1 MHAFQNGVAKLSPV
15 IKLEL
20 CMDVYFNDFGV
31 DIRPL
36 AWLGLIVFLV
46 IQWRRKHNRA
56 YIFCLL
62 VFGTYLLYALQVTFF
77 PLQISGGYAEAMRQN
92 SSWMTDIN
100 LIPFYLPNG
109 YLENKDLFQFAW
121 VQFGSNILLTMPF
134 GFGVNFIG
142 RFRRKDFL
150 WLPFA
155 VGFGIELSQLVMNF
169 LLRYPY
175 RVVDITDAL
184 LNAVGVLI
192 GYGFF
197 RLFSGLYNAIASKF
211 RIHHNSLFAYVQE
224 VTNRA

>member
-1 MHAFQNGVAKLSPV
+1 
-15 IKLEL
+15 
-20 CMDVYFNDFGV
+20 MDIYFDNYGV

-62 VFGTYLLYALQVTFF
+62 VFGIYLLYALQFTFF
-77 PLQISGGYAEAMRQN
+77 PLQISGSYADAMRQN

-100 LIPFYLPNG
+100 LVPFYIPDG
-109 YLENKDLFQFAW
+109 YRENRDLFQFALS
-121 VQFGSNILLTMPF
+121 QFASNILLTMPF

-142 RFRRKDFL
+142 RFRRNDFL

-155 VGFGIELSQLVMNF
+155 VGFGIELSQLAMNF

-184 LNAVGVLI
+184 LNAAGVLI

-197 RLFSGLYNAIASKF
+197 RIFSGLFITITSKVGIKP
-211 RIHHNSLFAYVQE
+211 RGLFAYVYE
-224 VTNRA
+224 ITSRA

>member
-1 MHAFQNGVAKLSPV
+1 
-15 IKLEL
+15 
-20 CMDVYFNDFGV
+20 MDVYFNDFGV

-36 AWLGLIVFLV
+36 AWLGLIVFLF
-46 IQWRRKHNRA
+46 IQWRRKQSSA

-62 VFGTYLLYALQVTFF
+62 VFGIYLLYALQVTFF
-77 PLQISGGYAEAMRQN
+77 PLQISGSYADSMRQN
-92 SSWMTDIN
+92 SSWITDIN

-109 YLENKDLFQFAW
+109 FLENEDLIQFAW
-121 VQFGSNILLTMPF
+121 VQFASNILLTMPF
-134 GFGVNFIG
+134 GFGVNFVG

-155 VGFGIELSQLVMNF
+155 VGFGIELSQLFINWI
-169 LLRYPY
+169 LGYSY

-197 RLFSGLYNAIASKF
+197 RLFSRVYIAVSSS
-211 RIHHNSLFAYVQE
+211 IHKEPRGLFAYVHE
-224 VTNRA
+224 VARRG

>member
-1 MHAFQNGVAKLSPV
+1 MY
-15 IKLEL
+15 I
-20 CMDVYFNDFGV
+20 YFNDIGI
-31 DIRPL
+31 DISPL

-62 VFGTYLLYALQVTFF
+62 VFGIYLLYALQVTFF
-77 PLQISGGYAEAMRQN
+77 PLEISGGYADAMRQN
-92 SSWMTDIN
+92 SSKVITDIN
-100 LIPFYLPNG
+100 LIPFYIPDG
-109 YLENKDLFQFAW
+109 YRENKDLSQF
-121 VQFGSNILLTMPF
+121 VLIQFVSNILLTMPF

-142 RFRRKDFL
+142 RFRRRDFL

-184 LNAVGVLI
+184 LNAAGVLI

-197 RLFSGLYNAIASKF
+197 RLFSRLYTLISSKF
-211 RIHHNSLFAYVQE
+211 RINLKGIFAYIQE
-224 VTNRA
+224 VTSRA

>member
-1 MHAFQNGVAKLSPV
+1 
-15 IKLEL
+15 
-20 CMDVYFNDFGV
+20 MDIYFNDIGV
-31 DIRPL
+31 DIRLL
-36 AWLGLIVFLV
+36 AWLGLFVFLV

-62 VFGTYLLYALQVTFF
+62 VFGIYLLYALQVTFF
-77 PLQISGGYAEAMRQN
+77 PLEISGGYADAMRQN
-92 SSWMTDIN
+92 SSWITDIN
-100 LIPFYLPNG
+100 LIPFYIPDG
-109 YLENKDLFQFAW
+109 YRENKDLSQF
-121 VQFGSNILLTMPF
+121 VLIQFGSNILLTMPF

-142 RFRRKDFL
+142 RFRRRDFL

-184 LNAVGVLI
+184 LNAAGVLI

-197 RLFSGLYNAIASKF
+197 RLFSMLYTLISSKI
-211 RIHHNSLFAYVQE
+211 RINQKGIFAYIQE
-224 VTNRA
+224 VTRRA

>member
-1 MHAFQNGVAKLSPV
+1 
-15 IKLEL
+15 
-20 CMDVYFNDFGV
+20 MDIYFNHFGV

-36 AWLGLIVFLV
+36 VLLGLILFL
-46 IQWRRKHNRA
+46 ILQWRWKQSSA

-62 VFGTYLLYALQVTFF
+62 IFGIYLLYALQVTFF
-77 PLQISGGYAEAMRQN
+77 PLEISGSYADAMRQN
-92 SSWMTDIN
+92 SSWMTDLN
-100 LIPFYLPNG
+100 LIPFYLPDG

-134 GFGVNFIG
+134 GFGVNFVA

-150 WLPFA
+150 WLPVA

-175 RVVDITDAL
+175 RLVDITDAL

-192 GYGFF
+192 GYGFYRIF
-197 RLFSGLYNAIASKF
+197 SRLYIALSTKVCIKP
-211 RIHHNSLFAYVQE
+211 RGLFAYVYE
-224 VTNRA
+224 IASRA

>member
-1 MHAFQNGVAKLSPV
+1 MHAFQHGNVKLSPV

-20 CMDVYFNDFGV
+20 CVDIYFNNFGV

-46 IQWRRKHNRA
+46 IQWRRKQSSA

-77 PLQISGGYAEAMRQN
+77 PLQISGRYADAMRQN

-100 LIPFYLPNG
+100 LIPFYLPDG
-109 YLENKDLFQFAW
+109 YRENKDLFQFALS
-121 VQFGSNILLTMPF
+121 QFASNILLTMPF
-134 GFGVNFIG
+134 GFGVNFVA
-142 RFRRKDFL
+142 RFRRIDFL

-155 VGFGIELSQLVMNF
+155 VGFGIEMSQLVMNF

-175 RVVDITDAL
+175 RVVDITYAS
-184 LNAVGVLI
+184 LNAAGVLI

-197 RLFSGLYNAIASKF
+197 WIFSRLYTLISSKIRINHKGLF
-211 RIHHNSLFAYVQE
+211 GYVQE
-224 VTNRA
+224 VASRA

>member
-1 MHAFQNGVAKLSPV
+1 
-15 IKLEL
+15 
-20 CMDVYFNDFGV
+20 MDIYFNYIGV
-31 DIRPL
+31 DISPL

-62 VFGTYLLYALQVTFF
+62 VFGIYLLYALQVTFF
-77 PLQISGGYAEAMRQN
+77 PLEISGGYADAMRQN
-92 SSWMTDIN
+92 SSKVITDIN
-100 LIPFYLPNG
+100 LIPFYIPDG
-109 YLENKDLFQFAW
+109 YRENKDLSQF
-121 VQFGSNILLTMPF
+121 VLIQFVSNILLTMPF

-142 RFRRKDFL
+142 RFRRRDFL

-184 LNAVGVLI
+184 LNAAGVLI

-197 RLFSGLYNAIASKF
+197 RLFSMLYIAFDKRF
-211 RIHHNSLFAYVQE
+211 GHNNVHLDE
-224 VTNRA
+224 IKELITTNEDKNQGGKY